1 MPEGWQ
7 AETRYIWAGGANS
20 SHHLLPYWLLSAFP
34 SCETRAGLGLAQD
47 FGGFKEAAPSL
58 AARLPLP
65 LPRWGLGPR
74 EGWRASA
81 PPLPRANPWPLP
93 RWGTRLLA
101 LLSPRALSGWGGRG
115 WAVVSCVGCL
125 CLAQS
130 ARRLPGLPALS
141 CFLVPPTSSPAS
153 PLGEGAARDWAV
165 AFGGTPRQAMT
176 AP

>member
-58 AARLPLP
+58 AAQLPLP

-74 EGWRASA
+74 EAGE
-81 PPLPRANPWPLP
+81 PLPLPCPGLTPGPCP

-153 PLGEGAARDWAV
+153 PLGGGSSQGLGSSLWGHPTARL
-165 AFGGTPRQAMT
+165 
-176 AP
+176 